1 MTTNPSQVQL
11 RWPAEFNVLPK
22 EVFHREDIYRLELE
36 RIFYGPEWHLMAHI
50 SEVPEPGDFKTL
62 NLGEAPLLILRGDD
76 GLVRVFNNSCPHR
89 GTQLETHSRGNVPD
103 ITCPYHRWNFN
114 NRGELLGAPG
124 IERFPDGFRKE
135 DFGMRELRS
144 EIRHGLVFTTCSA
157 EAPSLASFLG
167 EDGDAFLSKLL
178 GGGAALTLLGYQ
190 KVVFATNWKEYG
202 DNEGYHAPLLHR
214 AFRLLRWQGGKGVQ
228 CVTKQ
233 GHKLIE
239 AELKGSGNDGF
250 LEDNSL
256 VECRDPNV
264 SRDSIVVNLFP
275 MTVLTKHLD
284 VINIRFAFPRSPDE
298 TESHYAYFGR
308 ADDDPQMHRHRL
320 RQSSNLLGPS
330 GLISLEDGAVFNRLH
345 QGSNTLG
352 TVGFQKGAGERLEA
366 PCFVEQNDEASN
378 LVRWERYRQIM
389 GFERG

>member
-214 AFRLLRWQGGKGVQ
+214 AFRLLRWQGR
-228 CVTKQ
+228 Q
-233 GHKLIE
+233 G
-239 AELKGSGNDGF
+239 
-250 LEDNSL
+250 
-256 VECRDPNV
+256 R
-264 SRDSIVVNLFP
+264 P
-275 MTVLTKHLD
+275 MRHQAGPQAD
-284 VINIRFAFPRSPDE
+284 R
-298 TESHYAYFGR
+298 GR
-308 ADDDPQMHRHRL
+308 AQGL
-320 RQSSNLLGPS
+320 RQRWLPGRQLAGGVPGPECVARFDR
-330 GLISLEDGAVFNRLH
+330 GEPFPDDGADQASRRYQHPLRL
-345 QGSNTLG
+345 SALARRDRIALRLFRPCRRRPADAPPP
-352 TVGFQKGAGERLEA
+352 GF
-366 PCFVEQNDEASN
+366 ASP
-378 LVRWERYRQIM
+378 RTCWDRAA
-389 GFERG
+389 